1 MQPGAARVAMN
12 DPFRQFERSR
22 AGLLI
27 PLLLFLVG
35 TVPTVVAMGA
45 MISIRANQEV
55 VVDDPSMDPSATDRV
70 NEANSESSTILDEEM
85 ER

>member
-1 MQPGAARVAMN
+1 MY

-35 TVPTVVAMGA
+35 AVPTAVAMGA
-45 MISIRANQEV
+45 MISIRATQEG
-55 VVDDPSMDPSATDRV
+55 VVDEPPPNPADSSGVSEVD
-70 NEANSESSTILDEEM
+70 SESSAILLEETD
-85 ER
+85 R